1 MLTPPIKPHTGPQR
15 HARPPHDRTDMR
27 TTSRGLIAALAL
39 TPLLAGCFAPSDSDD
54 GAGAGAG
61 SGGRLRVA
69 LAVPPVQA
77 LSPYSN
83 DATVLSKLSV
93 AEGLTALDKNGVAKP
108 ALAKSW
114 KQDGDTTWTFE
125 LRKATFQDGTELTAR
140 SVVDALDHAGRAKP
154 KPRVLSD
161 VALTAKAED
170 ADTVTLTT
178 KSPDPVLPLRLASP
192 ALAILSAKAYAK
204 DGAVSPVGTGTG
216 PFEITRLSGKA
227 KATLTR
233 FDGYWGGKAKAPG
246 IDVSWIADGTA
257 RANALRGGEADIAEW
272 IPTAQAKLLTEG
284 TRHEVPSVRTDSL
297 ILNTG
302 SGLFTDASLRA
313 SARTAVD
320 GSALVDSV
328 FGGYADPAEG
338 LFGPAV
344 PWAADRR
351 VKVTGRAEAATSARV
366 KSKTEGRTLQLPEA
380 ATVLQQ
386 QLEKAGFTVKQ
397 DVREYTQMEADLLA
411 GKYDALVFSR
421 VTLLD
426 TGDAVDYLASDF
438 TSEGVYNIPGLK
450 DAAVD
455 KAIRAA
461 AAERDTERRQEK
473 IMKAEAEIL
482 RTDAVLPLVHEQ
494 AVQGI
499 ATDVEGVILD
509 PRERSLVDIDTRVK

>member
-1 MLTPPIKPHTGPQR
+1 
-15 HARPPHDRTDMR
+15 MR
-27 TTSRGLIAALAL
+27 TSSRGLIAALAL
-39 TPLLAGCFAPSDSDD
+39 TPLLAGCFAPNNNDS
-54 GAGAGAG
+54 GAGDGAG
-61 SGGRLRVA
+61 SGGRLRIA

-93 AEGLTALDKNGVAKP
+93 AEGLTALDRNGTAKA
-108 ALAKSW
+108 ALATSW
-114 KQDGDTTWTFE
+114 KQDDATHWTFE
-125 LRKATFQDGTELTAR
+125 LRKAKFQDGTDVTAQ
-140 SVVDALDHAGRAKP
+140 SVVDAIDHAGRATP

-161 VALTAKAED
+161 VTLTAKAED

-192 ALAILSAKAYAK
+192 ALAVLSAKAYAK
-204 DGAVSPVGTGTG
+204 DGAVSPIGTGTG
-216 PFEITRLSGKA
+216 PFEITRLSGKN

-246 IDVSWIADGTA
+246 IDVTWIADGTA
-257 RANALRGGEADIAEW
+257 RANALRGGDVDIAEW
-272 IPTAQAKLLTEG
+272 IPTAQAKLLDKS

-302 SGLFTDASLRA
+302 GGIFTDAGMRA
-313 SARTAVD
+313 AARDAVD
-320 GSALVDSV
+320 GSALVGSV
-328 FGGYADPAEG
+328 FGGYADPAQG

-344 PWAADRR
+344 PWAAEKR
-351 VKVTGRAEAATSARV
+351 VEVTGRAKAATTAQVRSRT
-366 KSKTEGRTLQLPEA
+366 KGRTLRLATYTNRAELPEA

-438 TSEGVYNIPGLK
+438 TSKGVYNIPGLK

-461 AAERDTERRQEK
+461 AEEGDIERRHEK
-473 IMKAEAEIL
+473 IMRAEAEIL
-482 RTDAVLPLVHEQ
+482 RTDALVPLVHEK

-509 PRERSLVDIDTRVK
+509 PRERSLVDVDTRLK

>member
-1 MLTPPIKPHTGPQR
+1 
-15 HARPPHDRTDMR
+15 MR

-39 TPLLAGCFAPSDSDD
+39 TPVLAGCFAPNDS
-54 GAGAGAG
+54 GEGAGAG

-83 DATVLSKLSV
+83 DATVLSKLSI
-93 AEGLTALDKNGVAKP
+93 AEGLTALDKNGTAKP

-125 LRKATFQDGTELTAR
+125 LRKATFQDGTELTAQ

-170 ADTVTLTT
+170 ADTVSLTT

-192 ALAILSAKAYAK
+192 ALATLSAKAYAK

-272 IPTAQAKLLTEG
+272 IPTAQAKLLDKD

-302 SGLFTDASLRA
+302 GGLFADASLRA
-313 SARTAVD
+313 SALMAVD

-351 VKVTGRAEAATSARV
+351 VKVTGRAEAATTAGV
-366 KSKTEGRTLQLPEA
+366 KSKTEGRTLRLATYTNRAELPEA

-438 TSEGVYNIPGLK
+438 TSDGVYNIPGLK
-450 DAAVD
+450 DADVD

-499 ATDVEGVILD
+499 AAGVEGVILD
-509 PRERSLVDIDTRVK
+509 PRERSLVDVDTRLK

>member
-1 MLTPPIKPHTGPQR
+1 
-15 HARPPHDRTDMR
+15 MR
-27 TTSRGLIAALAL
+27 TTSRGLLAALVL
-39 TPLLAGCFAPSDSDD
+39 TPVLAGCFAPGDNGSGSDT
-54 GAGAGAG
+54 GAGAG

-93 AEGLTALDKNGVAKP
+93 AEGLTALDKNGAAAP

-114 KQDGDTTWTFE
+114 KRDNATTWTFD
-125 LRKATFQDGTELTAR
+125 LRKARFQDGTEVTAR
-140 SVVDALDHAGRAKP
+140 SVVNALDHAGRATP

-161 VALTAKAED
+161 VTLTAKAAD

-178 KSPDPVLPLRLASP
+178 KRPDPVLPLRLASP
-192 ALAILSAKAYAK
+192 ALAVLSAKAYAK
-204 DGAVSPVGTGTG
+204 DGTVSPVGTGTG
-216 PFEITRLSGKA
+216 PFEITKLSGKS
-227 KATLTR
+227 KATLDR

-246 IDVSWIADGTA
+246 IDVTWIADGTA
-257 RANALRGGEADIAEW
+257 RANALRSGDVDIAEW
-272 IPTAQAKLLTEG
+272 IPTAQAKLLPKG
-284 TRHEVPSVRTDSL
+284 TMHEVPSVRTDSL
-297 ILNTG
+297 ILNTRG
-302 SGLFTDASLRA
+302 GLFADPALRA
-313 SARTAVD
+313 AAREAVH

-328 FGGYADPAEG
+328 FGGYADPAQG

-344 PWAADRR
+344 PWAADLR
-351 VKVTGRAEAATSARV
+351 VKVTGRAKAASPAQVRSET
-366 KSKTEGRTLQLPEA
+366 KGRTLRLATYTNRAELPEA

-386 QLEKAGFTVKQ
+386 QLQKAGFTVRQ

-438 TSEGVYNIPGLK
+438 TSDGVYNIAGLK
-450 DAAVD
+450 DPAVD

-461 AAERDTERRQEK
+461 AGESRPEQRHEK
-473 IMKAEAEIL
+473 IMKAEAAIL
-482 RTDAVLPLVHEQ
+482 RTDAIVPLVHEKV
-494 AVQGI
+494 VQGI
-499 ATDVEGVILD
+499 ATDVEGVVLD
-509 PRERSLVDIDTRVK
+509 PRERSLVDAGTHLK

>member
-1 MLTPPIKPHTGPQR
+1 
-15 HARPPHDRTDMR
+15 MR
-27 TTSRGLIAALAL
+27 TTSRRLLAALAL
-39 TPLLAGCFAPSDSDD
+39 TPLLAGCFAPSESDGGKGTAD
-54 GAGAGAG
+54 G
-61 SGGRLRVA
+61 SGGRLRIA

-83 DATVLSKLSV
+83 DATVLSKLAV
-93 AEGLTALDKNGVAKP
+93 AEGLTALDKNGAAAP

-125 LRKATFQDGTELTAR
+125 LRKATFQDGTEVTAQ
-140 SVVDALDHAGRAKP
+140 SVVNALDHAGRATP

-161 VALTAKAED
+161 VTLTAKAVD

-178 KSPDPVLPLRLASP
+178 KTPDPVLPLRLASP
-192 ALAILSAKAYAK
+192 ALAVLSAKAYAK

-216 PFEITRLSGKA
+216 PFEITRLSGKT
-227 KATLTR
+227 KAALDR
-233 FDGYWGGKAKAPG
+233 FDGYWGGKAKASG
-246 IDVSWIADGTA
+246 IDVTWIADGTA
-257 RANALRGGEADIAEW
+257 RANALRGGDVDIAEW
-272 IPTAQAKLLTEG
+272 IPTAQSKLLDPD

-297 ILNTG
+297 ILNTR
-302 SGLFTDASLRA
+302 SGLFTDTSLRA
-313 SARTAVD
+313 AAREAVD

-328 FGGYADPAEG
+328 FGGYADPAQG

-344 PWAADRR
+344 PWAADQR
-351 VKVTGRAEAATSARV
+351 VAVTGRAKAATTTQV
-366 KSKTEGRTLQLPEA
+366 KAKTKGRTLRLATYTNRAELPEA

-411 GKYDALVFSR
+411 GRYDALVFSR

-438 TSEGVYNIPGLK
+438 TSNGVYNISGLK
-450 DAAVD
+450 DSAVD

-461 AAERDTERRQEK
+461 AGEGDTKQRQQK

-482 RTDAVLPLVHEQ
+482 RTDAVVPLVHEK

-499 ATDVEGVILD
+499 ATGVEGVLLD
-509 PRERSLVDIDTRVK
+509 PRERSLVDVGTHLK